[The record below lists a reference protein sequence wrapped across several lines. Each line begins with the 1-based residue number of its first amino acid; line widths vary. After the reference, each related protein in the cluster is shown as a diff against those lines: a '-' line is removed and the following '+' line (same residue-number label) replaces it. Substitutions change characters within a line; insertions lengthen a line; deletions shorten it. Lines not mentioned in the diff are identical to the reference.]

1 MQRVYA
7 DALNEARQNAVNKK
21 KVSAPV
27 KSKWQKAGESG
38 LLQKLQSKNL
48 VVKKRIFKNY

>member
-1 MQRVYA
+1 MQKVYA
-7 DALNEARQNAVNKK
+7 DAMNEARQNAANKK

-27 KSKWQKAGESG
+27 KSKWKKAGESG

-48 VVKKRIFKNY
+48 GVKLQQ

>member
-1 MQRVYA
+1 MQKVYA
-7 DALNEARQNAVNKK
+7 NAMNEARQNGANRN

-27 KSKWQKAGESG
+27 KSKWKKAGESG

-48 VVKKRIFKNY
+48 GVK